1 MSDNVTVSEDHI
13 FPAKARFSFPTHLE
27 LMAMFLVELTFIVH
41 SSVVIHLPI
50 PSPLPAFWTADLVL
64 VADFVTLLSNG
75 RFW

>member
-13 FPAKARFSFPTHLE
+13 FPAKARFSFSTHLE
-27 LMAMFLVELTFIVH
+27 LMTMSLVELTFIVH
-41 SSVVIHLPI
+41 SSVVIYLPI

-64 VADFVTLLSNG
+64 VVDFGTLLLNG